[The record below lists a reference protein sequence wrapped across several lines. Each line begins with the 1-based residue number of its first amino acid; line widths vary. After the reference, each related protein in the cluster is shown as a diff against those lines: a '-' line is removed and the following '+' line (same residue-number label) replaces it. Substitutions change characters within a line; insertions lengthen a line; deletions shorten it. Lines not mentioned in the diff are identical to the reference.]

1 VAARGGFVT
10 VSGQLGRIL
19 VQLVAIAV
27 LARLLTPR
35 DYGLVALVM
44 AMVGIGEI
52 FRDFGLS
59 TAAVQAKTLSVLQRD
74 SLFWANAGIGV
85 GLSLLAVA
93 GAGLVAWAF
102 REPLL
107 GPIMQAIGTTF
118 LLNGLA
124 TQYRAGLQR
133 DFRFGT
139 LAVADVSSQVVGFLA
154 GLLLAL
160 QGAGYWALVGQQVV
174 QAAAALG
181 FVVVAAGWLP
191 GSPRRGADLR
201 PFLRFGRDFVAG
213 QLVAYAA
220 KNVDSVIIGA
230 RFGVEPLGVYSRAYQ
245 VLMGPLARLRAPTT
259 TVALPVLSRLQDDE
273 RRFGD
278 YLRRGQVAL
287 GYTFIAALGIAAGA
301 SDPIVRIMLGERWLD
316 VVPLFTVLAF
326 AAVFETLPYV
336 GFWVYLSRG
345 LTAALFRYTAAISVL
360 KIALILAGSTWGT
373 LGVAVGYAVGSGL
386 HWPLALWRL
395 SRITSLPLGGLVAG
409 GARILLLALTAGG
422 AAYAAAAAGSGAPAI
437 VRLVLAVLAG
447 LAVYGAAGLVVPAVR
462 RDEAVLA
469 DMARRVLQ
477 RRATTAA

>member
-1 VAARGGFVT
+1 
-10 VSGQLGRIL
+10 
-19 VQLVAIAV
+19 
-27 LARLLTPR
+27 
-35 DYGLVALVM
+35 
-44 AMVGIGEI
+44 
-52 FRDFGLS
+52 
-59 TAAVQAKTLSVLQRD
+59 
-74 SLFWANAGIGV
+74 
-85 GLSLLAVA
+85 
-93 GAGLVAWAF
+93 
-102 REPLL
+102 
-107 GPIMQAIGTTF
+107 
-118 LLNGLA
+118 
-124 TQYRAGLQR
+124 
-133 DFRFGT
+133 
-139 LAVADVSSQVVGFLA
+139 VGFLA